1 MCRDGVEEVRQGNE
15 VSRSLLTSRAKLGSA
30 TCQGVVVVVVHV
42 VETDRVRLG
51 WRVRSKL
58 WDVNAN

>member
-30 TCQGVVVVVVHV
+30 TCQGVVVLHA
-42 VETDRVRLG
+42 VEMDRVRLG

-58 WDVNAN
+58 GM